1 MKFSILTG
9 DMTISSRKFTAVTLL
24 TSGTLAWFFLLQV
37 YLNDLLTSIIQD
49 AYLVDICMGLFFA
62 FGILSAIIASLI
74 ADKVDRKKFFIIW
87 LIIGVLSTLSLAVIH
102 GLFLSIIFCIILGLS
117 LGSILPSSMVSIADS
132 TTIEERGRVSGTTI
146 LETFVIAFLAIA
158 IITMLGEGILTI
170 IIVISLVRLVS
181 LFAFA
186 IDKSEI
192 KTKKE
197 KTRLQKSTYREF
209 AYYLIPWIIFALTAG
224 LAWNLIPTEDYSSVI
239 SLGTIFR
246 YAFIAIFGL
255 IWGVVADRVGRKQPI
270 ILGLILLGISFAGLG
285 YDMNETTVLFYLIIS
300 GIAWASFL
308 TTYLAIPGDLS
319 DYTLR
324 EKFYAL
330 VITPLIVLFGLSLLD
345 PNFLENFPVNSFSQ
359 ILSILLFLSIIPVL
373 RAKET
378 LKESKIRQRKMKEYT
393 QKVGKIV
400 QKSKKEE

>member
-1 MKFSILTG
+1 
-9 DMTISSRKFTAVTLL
+9 
-24 TSGTLAWFFLLQV
+24 
-37 YLNDLLTSIIQD
+37 
-49 AYLVDICMGLFFA
+49 MGLFFA

-74 ADKVDRKKFFIIW
+74 ADKVNRKKFFIIW
-87 LIIGVLSTLSLAVIH
+87 LIIGVLSTLSLAVIQ

-117 LGSILPSSMVSIADS
+117 LGFVLPSSMASIADA

-158 IITMLGEGILTI
+158 IISMLGEGILTI
-170 IIVISLVRLVS
+170 IIIVSLVRLVS
-181 LFAFA
+181 LFAFV

-192 KTKKE
+192 KTIKE

-319 DYTLR
+319 DYRLR

-330 VITPLIVLFGLSLLD
+330 VITPLIVLFGLSMLD
-345 PNFLENFPVNSFSQ
+345 PNFLGDFEASSFSQ
-359 ILSILLFLSIIPVL
+359 ILSLLLFLSIIPVL

-400 QKSKKEE
+400 QKSKKQE